1 MAEQRN
7 GYASSLMERNVP
19 SQIDPEDLA
28 AEIELE
34 LPGSMDMGPAGLEDY
49 DDGQI
54 EIVEMDDGSVEVDF
68 DPTDDRGASDDF
80 YANLAEEL
88 PEREL
93 GRIAGELLGEFD
105 ANKASRQDWEEA
117 YANGL
122 ELLGFT
128 YEERTQPFRG
138 ASGVTHPLLAEA
150 ATQFQAQAFNEL
162 LPPSGPVRTV
172 VMGSETREK
181 VAQAQRVKTFMNYY
195 ITNVMEEYTP
205 DMDQMLFY
213 LPLAG
218 STFKKTYYDET
229 LGRAVSKFVPSENL
243 VVPYETSDLETS
255 PNITQV
261 VRMSLNDL
269 RKNQVAGFYRDVEVS
284 PAQREL
290 SGVTEEI
297 DRIEGFEPS
306 QIDYDCTLLECHVDL
321 DLDGYED
328 LDEDGEPTGIKVP
341 YIVTLSQDNGEVL
354 AIRRNYRE
362 DDELKRK
369 IQYFTHYKFLP
380 GFGFYG
386 LGLIHTIGGLSRTA
400 TAALRQLI
408 DAGTLSNLPAGF
420 KARGLRIRDDDDP
433 LQPGE
438 FRDVDAPGGA
448 IRDSLMPLPF
458 KGPDQTLFNL
468 LGFVVQAGQRFAT
481 ITDLRVGEG
490 NEQAA
495 VGTTMAMMEQGSRVM
510 SAVHKRLHYA
520 MRQEF
525 KILARVM
532 SESLPQEYPYSVAG
546 DDQSIMAKDFDDR
559 VDVIP
564 VSNPNV
570 FSQAQRI
577 MLAQSK
583 LQLAA
588 QAPELHNMH
597 EVFRDMYE
605 ALGVTDVDR
614 LMKSIPAEIPEPLD
628 PAQENINALDM
639 LPLKAFEGQNHQAH
653 ITAHLVFGSSGMVGQ
668 MPMVAT
674 SLQKH
679 VMEHVQIAA
688 REQAK
693 MQYMQQVQQTGQPA
707 SEDQMLQ
714 LEQLTAQFIAE
725 GMQQVK
731 QLSGQLSGAGAPDP
745 IVQLKEQELQ
755 LKAQADQADNQI
767 DQAKIQLEQQG
778 MQMRSNQFQQRLSSQ
793 ERQTQARIQSAMERE
808 LLKQQAN
815 GRGMPR

>member
-1 MAEQRN
+1 MARAPIGN
-7 GYASSLMERNVP
+7 LMDTRVP
-19 SQIDPEDLA
+19 SQLDEEDLA
-28 AEIELE
+28 AEVELE
-34 LPGSMDMGPAGLEDY
+34 LPDSQNRVLAMIDAENIGE
-49 DDGQI
+49 I
-54 EIVEMDDGSVEVDF
+54 EITPDEDGGVTVDF
-68 DPTDDRGASDDF
+68 DPQDQRGEDEDF
-80 YANLAEEL
+80 YANLAEEM
-88 PEREL
+88 PDREL
-93 GRIAGELLGEFD
+93 GRISSELMGEFD
-105 ANKASRQDWEEA
+105 SNKAGRQEWEET
-117 YANGL
+117 YSNGL

-172 VMGSETREK
+172 VMGKETRAK
-181 VAQAQRVKTFMNYY
+181 VEQAHRVKQFMNYY
-195 ITNVMEEYTP
+195 VTNVMEEYTP

-218 STFKKTYYDET
+218 STFKKTYYDEA
-229 LGRAVSKFVPSENL
+229 LGRAVSRFVPAENL
-243 VVPYETSDLETS
+243 VVPYETADLETC

-269 RKNQVAGFYRDVEVS
+269 RKNQVAGFYRDVEVI
-284 PAQREL
+284 PAQAEMSSL
-290 SGVTEEI
+290 SEEM

-306 QIDYDCTLLECHVDL
+306 QVDYDCTVLECHVDL
-321 DLDGYED
+321 DLEGYED
-328 LDEDGEPTGIKVP
+328 TDEDGQPTGIKIP
-341 YIVTLSQDNGEVL
+341 YIVTISQDNGQVL

-362 DDELKRK
+362 DDEKKRK
-369 IQYFTHYKFLP
+369 IAYFTHFKFLP

-400 TAALRQLI
+400 TSALRQLI

-420 KARGLRIRDDDDP
+420 KARGLRIRDDNDP

-481 ITDLRVGEG
+481 ITDLKVGDG
-490 NEQAA
+490 NDQAA
-495 VGTTMAMMEQGSRVM
+495 VGTTIAMIEQGSRVM

-525 KILARVM
+525 KILSRVM
-532 SESLPQEYPYSVAG
+532 SESLPQEYPYSIAG
-546 DDQSIMAKDFDDR
+546 GDQKIMREDFDDR

-577 MLAQSK
+577 LQAQTK

-614 LMKSIPAEIPEPLD
+614 IMKTVPSEDPLPID
-628 PAQENINALDM
+628 PAQENVNALDM
-639 LPLKAFEGQNHQAH
+639 LRLKAFEGQNHQAH
-653 ITAHLVFGSSGMVGQ
+653 IMAHMIFGST
-668 MPMVAT
+668 PMVSALPPVAME
-674 SLQKH
+674 LQKH
-679 VMEHVQIAA
+679 VMEHVKIAA
-688 REQAK
+688 QEQAAVA
-693 MQYMQQVQQTGQPA
+693 YLQQVQQQGGQPA
-707 SEDQMLQ
+707 DEEQMLQ
-714 LEQLTAQFIAE
+714 IEQLTAQFIAE
-725 GMQQVK
+725 GMQQLK
-731 QLSGQLSGAGAPDP
+731 ELSGQLSGADAPDP
-745 IVQLKEQELQ
+745 LVQLKEAELQ
-755 LKAQADQADNQI
+755 IKAQAEQSDSANDAAKLQLDAQNQ
-767 DQAKIQLEQQG
+767 
-778 MQMRSNQFQQRLSSQ
+778 QMRAEQFQQRLSAQ

-808 LLKQQAN
+808 LLKQQ
-815 GRGMPR
+815 RGQ